1 MLLRLVST
9 IAVGI
14 ALAAGSFGTV
24 APVLAQDSHPPVQFI
39 INHVK
44 PESRAAY
51 EAWVADYRTLVEKLI
66 AEGKLS
72 PAETCAF
79 RSWRVLVPPA
89 EMAELAVGA
98 GLPLDYVFI
107 FDPLVDGV
115 SYSLE
120 DYLVAGLG
128 EAEATAKLAA
138 YQEMLASDPS
148 LFVATPSTGADAVDR
163 SSVC

>member
-9 IAVGI
+9 IAVGVTLV
-14 ALAAGSFGTV
+14 AGPLAA
-24 APVLAQDSHPPVQFI
+24 APVLAQDEHPPVQFI

-44 PESRAAY
+44 PESREAY
-51 EAWVADYRTLVEKLI
+51 EAWVADYRAVVDTLI
-66 AEGKLS
+66 ADGKMS
-72 PAETCAF
+72 PEQTCAF

-107 FDPLVDGV
+107 FDPLVEGV
-115 SYSLE
+115 SYSLL

-128 EAEATAKLAA
+128 EAEAQARLAA
-138 YQEMLASDPS
+138 YQEMLAGEPD
-148 LFVATPSTGADAVDR
+148 LFLATPSTDADALDR
-163 SSVC
+163 SALC